1 MKKFEILR
9 VCFACV
15 LFLGI
20 FSMLPG
26 CGGGAGGG
34 HWDKPQSAPTITK
47 YSLAGIPGT
56 INEPAKSIAVVVPF
70 GTNVTD
76 MIASYT
82 TTGVLVKV
90 GSVTQTSGT
99 TANNFTTPVLY
110 TVTNDKGQTTNYT
123 VHVTFAPNTAKAI
136 TAYSFVG
143 FPGSP
148 GAIDETAKTITVT
161 LPFGTSVTNLIATFA
176 TTGTDVKVAAV
187 TQASGTTANDFTAP
201 VLYTVSAD
209 DGTTAV
215 YTVSVT
221 IAMNPAKAITAYS
234 FIGFPSSPG
243 SINESTRSITI
254 NLPFGTDVRALT
266 ANFTTTG
273 TVVAIAGVRQT
284 SGTTANDF
292 TAPVLY
298 TVSAEDGSTAVYT
311 VNVIL
316 GPNPA
321 KAITSYSFVGFPAY
335 PGVINEPA
343 KTIAVNLPFGAN
355 VTALTAAFTTTGTVV
370 KVDTAV
376 QTSTATVNNFTAP
389 MIYTVT
395 AADESTVTY
404 TVNVTIAPNP
414 AKAITSYSFVGFPA
428 YPGVI
433 NEPAKTIAVNLPFG
447 TNVTALTAVFTTTGT
462 VVKVGT
468 AVQTSASTQ
477 NNFTAPVVYTVT
489 AADNTLATYTVN
501 ITIAPNPAKAITAYS
516 FVGFS
521 AFPGV
526 VNEPA
531 KTIAVN
537 LPFGTDVTS
546 LIPAFST
553 TGTGVKV
560 GTAVQTSTATINNFT
575 APLAY
580 TVSAADGTTATYTVT
595 VTIAPNPAKA
605 ITAYSFVGFPA
616 YPGVINEPAKTIAV
630 NLPFGTNVTALTAA
644 FTTTGTVVKV
654 GTEVQTSTLTINSFT
669 DPVQYTVTAADGST
683 ATYTVTVTI
692 APNSEKAITA
702 YSFNGFLTNP
712 GTIDE
717 AAKTIVVK
725 LPSGTDVT
733 NLTAAFT
740 TTGTVV
746 KVGTEVQT
754 STSTINSFT
763 NPVQYT
769 VTAADGT
776 TATYTVTVILL
787 PLEPVSIA
795 LGSVSTYGIMATS
808 AITNTGF
815 TIING
820 DVSLDPGTSMTGFP
834 PGLVNGSI
842 HINDTFSAQAR
853 IDLLTAYNFAKSL
866 PPGITIS
873 AGADL
878 GALYPT
884 GIPPGTYTSGSTML
898 VSTPLTLDAGGDAN
912 AVWVFQI
919 GSSFTT
925 TASVSLAN
933 GAQAKNVFWVPTN
946 DGTIGVGTIFY
957 GTIVAGRSV
966 TGTTG
971 ATINGRILAG
981 ATLPGT
987 IALDSNTVNVPAP

>member
-1 MKKFEILR
+1 MR
-9 VCFACV
+9 SVS
-15 LFLGI
+15 GY

-447 TNVTALTAVFTTTGT
+447 TNVTALTA
-462 VVKVGT
+462 
-468 AVQTSASTQ
+468 
-477 NNFTAPVVYTVT
+477 
-489 AADNTLATYTVN
+489 
-501 ITIAPNPAKAITAYS
+501 
-516 FVGFS
+516 
-521 AFPGV
+521 
-526 VNEPA
+526 
-531 KTIAVN
+531 
-537 LPFGTDVTS
+537 
-546 LIPAFST
+546 
-553 TGTGVKV
+553 
-560 GTAVQTSTATINNFT
+560 
-575 APLAY
+575 
-580 TVSAADGTTATYTVT
+580 
-595 VTIAPNPAKA
+595 
-605 ITAYSFVGFPA
+605 
-616 YPGVINEPAKTIAV
+616 
-630 NLPFGTNVTALTAA
+630 A